1 MCTQAETHIDACTHT
16 AGGEIGSSLT
26 LHDWSLFPSLSLPA
40 EIVLTKEKGDGGGGV
55 ACLGEG
61 MRALLCCHQ
70 ARESEGGEGGELEGE
85 RGSVGEKDRIPEE
98 AQTHWHTHTH
108 THMHTYAKRES
119 ERPSVTICGVV
130 DYFPNWNTHRAN
142 PGMVRSVTIYSL
154 IRKKKILVSLQQ

>member
-1 MCTQAETHIDACTHT
+1 MCTQAETHTDACTHT

-98 AQTHWHTHTH
+98 AQTH
-108 THMHTYAKRES
+108 
-119 ERPSVTICGVV
+119 
-130 DYFPNWNTHRAN
+130 
-142 PGMVRSVTIYSL
+142 
-154 IRKKKILVSLQQ
+154 

>member
-1 MCTQAETHIDACTHT
+1 MVHVHSGRDTHRRMHTHR
-16 AGGEIGSSLT
+16 GEIGSSLT

-98 AQTHWHTHTH
+98 AQTH
-108 THMHTYAKRES
+108 
-119 ERPSVTICGVV
+119 
-130 DYFPNWNTHRAN
+130 
-142 PGMVRSVTIYSL
+142 
-154 IRKKKILVSLQQ
+154 